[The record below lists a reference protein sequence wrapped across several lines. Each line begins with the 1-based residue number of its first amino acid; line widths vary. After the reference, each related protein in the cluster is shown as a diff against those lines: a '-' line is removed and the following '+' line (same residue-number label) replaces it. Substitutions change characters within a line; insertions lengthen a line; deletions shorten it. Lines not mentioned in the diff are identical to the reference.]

1 MITINETNFPDA
13 NFRNWLLAQDYG
25 KDGVLTEEAIKGIT
39 EIDVSRQDISSLKGI
54 EHFTALKKLDC
65 SFNGLTTLDVSGCT
79 ALTELRCFL
88 NKLTDLNL
96 SGCTALKVLF
106 CAQNN
111 LTSLDLSGC
120 TALKKLYC
128 VQNNLTSL
136 DVSGCTALTSI
147 DCFGNKLTTLDLS
160 GCTAL
165 TVLDCAINEL
175 TNLNVSGCT
184 ALTSINCIGNKLTTL
199 DLSGCT
205 ALTFLHCYYNQLKG
219 AAMDRLI
226 ESLPQ
231 KEGYGYLYVHKDKQ
245 PHDGNVCTKAQ
256 VTAARAKGWE
266 VLVTYDIEEEEWE
279 EYDGCDEQP
288 PLS

>member
-39 EIDVSRQDISSLKGI
+39 VIDVAEQDISSLKGI
-54 EHFTALKKLDC
+54 EHFTALTKLDC
-65 SFNGLTTLDVSGCT
+65 SWNRLTSLNVSGCT
-79 ALTELRCFL
+79 ALKELRCFL
-88 NKLTDLNL
+88 NKLTDLDLSGCTALTILHCSQNNLTTLDL

-106 CAQNN
+106 CACNE
-111 LTSLDLSGC
+111 LTD
-120 TALKKLYC
+120 
-128 VQNNLTSL
+128 L
-136 DVSGCTALTSI
+136 DVSGCTVLT
-147 DCFGNKLTTLDLS
+147 G
-160 GCTAL
+160 
-165 TVLDCAINEL
+165 LDCEWNNL

-184 ALTSINCIGNKLTTL
+184 ALTSIDCFGNKLTTL

-245 PHDGNVCTKAQ
+245 PHDENVCTKAQ
-256 VTAARAKGWE
+256 VTAARGKGWG
-266 VLVTYDIEEEEWE
+266 VFAIYDKVREDYE
-279 EYDGCDEQP
+279 GCDA
-288 PLS
+288 

>member
-1 MITINETNFPDA
+1 MITINKTNFPDA

-25 KDGVLTEEAIKGIT
+25 KDGVLTEEAIKDVT
-39 EIDVSRQDISSLKGI
+39 VIDVSKKLIRSLKGI

-165 TVLDCAINEL
+165 T
-175 TNLNVSGCT
+175 
-184 ALTSINCIGNKLTTL
+184 
-199 DLSGCT
+199 
-205 ALTFLHCYYNQLKG
+205 FLHCYYNQLKG

-256 VTAARAKGWE
+256 VTAARGKGWG
-266 VLVTYDIEEEEWE
+266 VFAIYDKVREDYE
-279 EYDGCDEQP
+279 GCDA
-288 PLS
+288 